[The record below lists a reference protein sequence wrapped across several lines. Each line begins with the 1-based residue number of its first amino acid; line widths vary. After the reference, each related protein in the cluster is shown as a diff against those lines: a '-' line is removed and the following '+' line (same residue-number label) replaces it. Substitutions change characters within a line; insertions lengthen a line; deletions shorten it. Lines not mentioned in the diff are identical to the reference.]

1 MLKIWIE
8 HIKNK
13 PEHYG
18 VDYWKYNVSG
28 NILELYVQKEY
39 LEHEQEY
46 RKAVISIGKVLQAL
60 RHKLT
65 DEGHQYHVQTF
76 PNLDVSALIAAVR
89 ILSKSAD
96 KNSSTCP
103 DPDTAIQDEKL
114 LSVNLEIFARANQLT
129 LHEIESLDL
138 SDVVIPAP
146 DSNFNWFA
154 LCANNDN
161 PFIWLRVGYWQEY
174 MSCLENCLKTDFLVV
189 TDTVICSN
197 RLILCS
203 SVSNRF
209 VQLLLG
215 IPKEVTAG

>member
-8 HIKNK
+8 QIKNK
-13 PEHYG
+13 PDHYG

-39 LEHEQEY
+39 LEHEHEY

-65 DEGHQYHVQTF
+65 DKGHQYHIQTF
-76 PNLDVSALIAAVR
+76 PNLDNSALIAAVR
-89 ILSKSAD
+89 ILSKSPD
-96 KNSSTCP
+96 NNSITGP
-103 DPDTAIQDEKL
+103 DSDITIQDEKL
-114 LSVNLEIFARANQLT
+114 LQVSLESFARANQLT
-129 LHEIESLDL
+129 LHEIKSSDL

-146 DSNFNWFA
+146 DSNLNWFA
-154 LCANNDN
+154 LCANNNN

-174 MSCLENCLKTDFLVV
+174 MSCLETRLQTGLLVV
-189 TDTVICSN
+189 TDTTICSN

>member
-13 PEHYG
+13 PDHYG
-18 VDYWKYNVSG
+18 VVYWKYNVSG
-28 NILELYVQKEY
+28 NILELSIQKEY
-39 LEHEQEY
+39 LEQEDEF

-65 DEGHQYHVQTF
+65 DEGYQYHVQTF
-76 PNLDVSALIAAVR
+76 PNLDNSALIAAVR
-89 ILSKSAD
+89 ILSKTAD

-103 DPDTAIQDEKL
+103 NPDTTIQDEKL
-114 LSVNLEIFARANQLT
+114 LQVNLESFARANQLT
-129 LHEIESLDL
+129 LHKIKSSDL

-146 DSNFNWFA
+146 DRNFSWYA
-154 LCANNDN
+154 LCANNNN

-197 RLILCS
+197 RLILTS
-203 SVSNRF
+203 SVNSRF

-215 IPKEVTAG
+215 IPKEVAAG